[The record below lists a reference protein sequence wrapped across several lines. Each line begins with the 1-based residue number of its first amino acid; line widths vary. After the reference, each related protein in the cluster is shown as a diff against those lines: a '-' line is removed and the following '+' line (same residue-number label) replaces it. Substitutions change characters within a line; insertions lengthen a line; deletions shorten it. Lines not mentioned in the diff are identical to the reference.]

1 MGLVFG
7 MGVGWEGQRE
17 KFGRL
22 SPSRGP
28 WVRASTN
35 EWTPLTLP
43 LPSSPGSHSVEC
55 LTTYIVGEQ
64 HLHEVGANIHHKTAC
79 AGNSLNIVPK
89 HFESKKK
96 KSTEESIKQSV

>member
-1 MGLVFG
+1 MRRAKRKVWKIVTLQGTLG
-7 MGVGWEGQRE
+7 EGQHQRMDTSDTA
-17 KFGRL
+17 
-22 SPSRGP
+22 SPDFP
-28 WVRASTN
+28 WFSQC
-35 EWTPLTLP
+35 
-43 LPSSPGSHSVEC
+43 GC

-96 KSTEESIKQSV
+96 KSTEESIKQSAQA